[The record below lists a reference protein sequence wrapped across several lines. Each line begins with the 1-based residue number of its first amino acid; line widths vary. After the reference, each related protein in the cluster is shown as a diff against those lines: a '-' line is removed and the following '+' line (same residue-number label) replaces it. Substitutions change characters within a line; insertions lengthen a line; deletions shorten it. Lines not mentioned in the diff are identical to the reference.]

1 MAEALGRW
9 ASPVR
14 LDPAWW
20 PGSPAGFGGVRRR
33 GGAQPRA
40 CAGMAIHA
48 HRSAEAPPRAGE
60 SRPGPPDSSLR
71 LRLWPGQCS
80 AGLDSAWRLQ
90 RRPQSGGRHGPLESH
105 PARDQLPQRCRSG
118 MGPEP
123 ESEDQA
129 VTSGWVQPTAGQRSG
144 FAVLGIAL
152 GVGSWSRRNPRPMP
166 RQGTMPPGTDGLYV
180 CVG

>member
-1 MAEALGRW
+1 
-9 ASPVR
+9 
-14 LDPAWW
+14 
-20 PGSPAGFGGVRRR
+20 
-33 GGAQPRA
+33 
-40 CAGMAIHA
+40 
-48 HRSAEAPPRAGE
+48 
-60 SRPGPPDSSLR
+60 
-71 LRLWPGQCS
+71 
-80 AGLDSAWRLQ
+80 
-90 RRPQSGGRHGPLESH
+90 
-105 PARDQLPQRCRSG
+105 

-152 GVGSWSRRNPRPMP
+152 GVGSWSRRNARPMP